1 MACTR
6 TTVMDVANVAMLGTV
21 FKVELI
27 GFANASDVEYER
39 KTNSDCK
46 ILGLSNW
53 KEGGAIYEDGEDWER
68 KIVMEALSR
77 VS

>member
-1 MACTR
+1 M
-6 TTVMDVANVAMLGTV
+6 
-21 FKVELI
+21 

-39 KTNSDCK
+39 QTNSDCK

-53 KEGGAIYEDGEDWER
+53 KEGGAIYQEGEDWER